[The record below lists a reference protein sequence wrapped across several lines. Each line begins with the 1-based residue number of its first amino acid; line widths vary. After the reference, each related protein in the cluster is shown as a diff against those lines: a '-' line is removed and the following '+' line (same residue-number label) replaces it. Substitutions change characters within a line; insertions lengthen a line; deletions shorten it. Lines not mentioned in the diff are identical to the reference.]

1 MGETP
6 SNILP
11 DYSRRL
17 KKLRQELKKQD
28 IDVFLITV
36 PANRFY
42 LSGFDGSAGFLMV
55 GKYKAILVTDFRYLE
70 QAEEQ
75 SSHLEIH
82 PMKNHISETVAFL
95 VNREGWSS
103 LGFEGE
109 HISYYNYKWLAER
122 VKVPLIPLR
131 QKVEKIRAIK
141 ESGELHLIKQAAGLT
156 DKAFKII
163 CSQVR
168 PGIKEKDLAAELEH
182 ILKKSG
188 GDKPAFQYIVASGP
202 RSARPHGVA
211 SDKKLAEG
219 EFVIFDFGVTVGGYA
234 SDMSR
239 TLFVGKPAEKHL
251 EIWKVV
257 MEAQQA
263 AINILRAGVNG
274 AKVDA
279 AARKVMGKK
288 GWSENFGHGLG
299 HGVGIEPHEAP
310 LLSPKGKEKLV
321 SGMVVTVEPGIY
333 FKGWG
338 GVRIEDMVLVTD
350 DGCEVLTHSAR
361 EMIPF

>member
-1 MGETP
+1 MGKTA
-6 SNILP
+6 SNFSP

-17 KKLRQELKKQD
+17 KKLRQELKEQD
-28 IDVFLITV
+28 IDAFLITG
-36 PANRFY
+36 PANRYY
-42 LSGFDGSAGFLMV
+42 LSGFDGSAGFLLV
-55 GKYKAILVTDFRYLE
+55 GKYKAILITDFRYLE

-75 SSHLEIH
+75 ASHLEIY

-109 HISYYNYKWLAER
+109 HISYYNYEWLAER

-131 QKVEKIRAIK
+131 QKVEKIRAVK
-141 ESGELHLIKQAAGLT
+141 EAGELNLIKQAAGLT
-156 DKAFKII
+156 DKAFESIS
-163 CSQVR
+163 SQVR
-168 PGIKEKDLAAELEH
+168 PGIKEKDLAAELEY

-188 GDKPAFQYIVASGP
+188 GERPAFQYIVASGS

-211 SDKKLAEG
+211 SDKDLAEG
-219 EFVIFDFGVTVGGYA
+219 EFVIFDFGIIFEGYA

-239 TLFVGKPAEKHL
+239 TLFVGKPDEKHL
-251 EIWKVV
+251 EIWRVV

-263 AINILRAGVNG
+263 AMNILRQGVNG
-274 AKVDA
+274 AEVDA
-279 AARKVMGKK
+279 AAREVIEKK
-288 GWSENFGHGLG
+288 GWGENFGHGLG
-299 HGVGIEPHEAP
+299 HGVGLEPHEAP

-338 GVRIEDMVLVTD
+338 GVRIEDMALVKD
-350 DGCEVLTHSAR
+350 DGCEILTRSPR
-361 EMIPF
+361 EMASF